1 MGEFLTWWLTGWAIM
16 SIAIFVYNVFIYK
29 YNIKSKKLIMY
40 ESIKYGV
47 FSWIAIILFGSFL
60 LTYIIVIIDEYLTN
74 KLS

>member
-1 MGEFLTWWLTGWAIM
+1 MGEFLTWWLIGWAIM

-40 ESIKYGV
+40 ESIKYGI
-47 FSWIAIILFGSFL
+47 FSWMAIILFGSFL
-60 LTYIIVIIDEYLTN
+60 LTYVIVIIDEYLTK

>member
-1 MGEFLTWWLTGWAIM
+1 MGEFLTWWLIGWAIM

-40 ESIKYGV
+40 ESIKYGI